1 MEYLIGIIA
10 GLVGLVGFLFV
21 KNQSVSALLQNLGTK
36 EKVTDLDKNI
46 NKDEDYLVLE
56 DAKRK
61 ELESQLNKGSSAQDT
76 LNQLNDFFK
85 SDK

>member
-21 KNQSVSALLQNLGTK
+21 KNQSASALLQNLGTK